1 MQGGEQ
7 YRSLLADLLWGRAQ
21 DIIITAKEEEEKGGL
36 TEDQKANLNR
46 YFHDGIKTPEDVVI
60 RAKGILQRACESGA
74 A

>member
-21 DIIITAKEEEEKGGL
+21 DIITAKEEKEGGAL
-36 TEDQKANLNR
+36 TEEQKANLNR
-46 YFHDGIKTPEDVVI
+46 YFHEGIKTPEDVVI
-60 RAKGILQRACESGA
+60 RAKGILQRACEGGA

>member
-21 DIIITAKEEEEKGGL
+21 DIITAKGKEEKGGL

-60 RAKGILQRACESGA
+60 RAKGILQRACEGGA

>member
-21 DIIITAKEEEEKGGL
+21 DIISVKEEEKDGL
-36 TEDQKANLNR
+36 TEEQKANLNR
-46 YFHDGIKTPEDVVI
+46 YFHDGIKTPEDVLI

-74 A
+74 V

>member
-21 DIIITAKEEEEKGGL
+21 DFISAKDEEEKKAGL
-36 TEDQKANLNR
+36 TEEQKANLNR

-60 RAKGILQRACESGA
+60 RAKGILQRACEGGA